1 MTFKKS
7 NDPKQ
12 ARVEI
17 RLSAT
22 EKAAIANLAHDAG
35 ETVASYM
42 LKASLKRPI
51 RNQRERIEANELRLT
66 ILALKEMYHDGIP
79 AKDERLTPLLEA
91 ALAALLSKVGKVSKV
106 SNSNKNRKELP

>member
-7 NDPKQ
+7 IDPKQ

-17 RLSAT
+17 RLTAS
-22 EKAAIANLAHDAG
+22 EKEAIANLAHDAG
-35 ETVASYM
+35 ETVASFM

-51 RNQRERIEANELRLT
+51 RNQRERHEANELRLT
-66 ILALKEMYHDGIP
+66 ILALKEMYHDGTP

-91 ALAALLSKVGKVSKV
+91 AFAALVSKIGKLSK
-106 SNSNKNRKELP
+106 KELA